1 MVENGKDRTRAEIYE
16 AITELRER
24 VSRLEERVD
33 LLTKEVESINK
44 LEQRVARIDQKL
56 DDVDNKLESFIEMY
70 TRQLASNHR
79 MLKFV
84 LMLVGMI
91 LSFVAA
97 MFGLH
102 WKPP

>member
-1 MVENGKDRTRAEIYE
+1 MAENGKDKTRAEIYE

-24 VSRLEERVD
+24 VTRLEERVE

-44 LEQRVARIDQKL
+44 LEQRVARMEQKL
-56 DDVDNKLESFIEMY
+56 DDVDSKLDDFINMY
-70 TRQLASNHR
+70 MKQLASNHR
-79 MLKFV
+79 MLKFT

-91 LSFVAA
+91 LSFIAA